1 MTEEERKRLAKK
13 KRQAEFKAEN
23 NKFFNQ
29 YRKMVA
35 GSGAGEK
42 EMEMLTKSIPNMT
55 QKKDTSEK
63 GTLADFVA
71 KMGGSVSE
79 EELKRIKALLPKR

>member
-1 MTEEERKRLAKK
+1 MEILA
-13 KRQAEFKAEN
+13 
-23 NKFFNQ
+23 
-29 YRKMVA
+29 
-35 GSGAGEK
+35 
-42 EMEMLTKSIPNMT
+42 KSIPNMT

>member
-13 KRQAEFKAEN
+13 KRQAKFKAEN

-29 YRKMVA
+29 YRKSITGVA
-35 GSGAGEK
+35 AGEK
-42 EMEMLTKSIPNMT
+42 EIEMLTKSIPNMT

-63 GTLADFVA
+63 GVLADFVA